1 MRTSTLSIEHGSNKS
16 LSCDAYGMGY
26 EHSGNTVDKSIIR
39 NQSKGMYRE
48 MLKYHSLRDKV
59 FRLENLYSSFHQV
72 KKNKGA
78 AGLDR
83 VSIKQFE
90 ADLDTNIMNIHKELK
105 TTVYIP
111 SAVLRV
117 YIPKGKHGKRPLGI
131 PIVKD
136 RVVQQAFRQILE
148 PIFEKDFSDNSFGF
162 RPERCC
168 HDAIKRLEQYK
179 QEGYTRVLDAD
190 IQAFYDTIPH
200 KLIMDRLR
208 EKIADGWVLN
218 SIERMLKA
226 GVMENGIVHT
236 TTEGVPQ
243 GGVISPLLANLV
255 GDVIDKALEK
265 AGYKFVRYADDFV
278 VMTKTKEELP
288 AALEYVKGIIEGKL
302 GLELSKDKT
311 NLTNF
316 RRGFRFLGYNFS
328 GSHKG
333 ISAKSLDKLK
343 DTIRD
348 GTKRTQGFN
357 LQAVI
362 DTLNPVIR
370 GNVNYFRLG
379 DVKKCYRKLDYWV
392 RMRLRCFK
400 FSRKWKTDNKRFPVH
415 RFCKMG
421 LLSFEREFLKACAKT

>member
-1 MRTSTLSIEHGSNKS
+1 
-16 LSCDAYGMGY
+16 MGY
-26 EHSGNTVDKSIIR
+26 EHSGNTVDKSINR

-59 FRLENLYSSFHQV
+59 FSLKNLYAAFGHV
-72 KKNKGA
+72 KKNKGK

-90 ADLDTNIMNIHKELK
+90 ADLDTNITNIHKELK
-105 TTVYIP
+105 TTIYQP
-111 SAVLRV
+111 SPVLRV

-136 RVVQQAFRQILE
+136 RVVQQAFRQIIE
-148 PIFEKDFSDNSFGF
+148 PIFEKEFSDNSFGF

-179 QEGYTRVLDAD
+179 QEGYKEVLDAD
-190 IQAFYDTIPH
+190 ITAFYDTLPH
-200 KLIMDRLR
+200 TLIMNRVR

-218 SIERMLKA
+218 SVEHMLKA
-226 GVMENGIVHT
+226 GVMEDGIVHK
-236 TTEGVPQ
+236 TTEGTPQ

-255 GDVIDKALEK
+255 GDIIDKELEK

-288 AALEYVKGIIEGKL
+288 AALTYVKEIIEGKL
-302 GLELSKDKT
+302 GMKLSEDKT
-311 NLTNF
+311 KLTNF
-316 RRGFRFLGYNFS
+316 KRGFRFLGYNFS
-328 GSHKG
+328 GNYKG
-333 ISAKSLDKLK
+333 ISMKSLDKLK
-343 DTIRD
+343 DNIRNI
-348 GTKRTQGFN
+348 TRRTQGVN

-370 GNVNYFRLG
+370 GHVNYFQLG
-379 DVKKCYRKLDYWV
+379 DVQKVYRSLDCWI

-400 FSRKWKTDNKRFPVH
+400 FSRKWKTDNKRFLVH
-415 RFCKMG
+415 RFFKMG
-421 LLSFEREFLKACAKT
+421 LLSFEREFLKTCAKA